1 MFRVQRDNSSAR
13 QLQLPGNLPQEACCR
28 RAGPGPGRVLTTAR
42 APESPRHAPCD
53 CVACLACDASAL
65 SRPRRRPQRARFR
78 RRPPSIRRRVAAACS
93 AEGHSRGG
101 PARGPSA
108 ACPNRRGVVVVSA
121 GNWVCRSLGGCEPPP
136 WPLGGILRQK
146 TPPNRSPWHFFPPR
160 LVWPLDWDAGPLG
173 AGNACRPVPVAP
185 RSERACLWRRLCL
198 PPPSPPTSRRG
209 SSVLETASRIVLDG
223 TAPCG
228 RQRRRAST
236 IGRQSGPARD
246 RWTGIVRQ
254 RKHGARAHE
263 GIARGHRDMRTVP
276 PHGRALDGGT
286 LPQCGHR
293 RGVRGGTAESIGGV
307 ASEPPPPV
315 RASARPQATH
325 PVASSTTTSRARC
338 ICRTLTLS
346 GDQSQREA

>member
-1 MFRVQRDNSSAR
+1 MPRATALPALPAMLRLSRGLADDRSERGFVDGRRPFVAASQPPALPRDTAAAALRCMPESSWGGGGERWELGVQV
-13 QLQLPGNLPQEACCR
+13 
-28 RAGPGPGRVLTTAR
+28 PGRMR
-42 APESPRHAPCD
+42 
-53 CVACLACDASAL
+53 
-65 SRPRRRPQRARFR
+65 
-78 RRPPSIRRRVAAACS
+78 
-93 AEGHSRGG
+93 
-101 PARGPSA
+101 
-108 ACPNRRGVVVVSA
+108 
-121 GNWVCRSLGGCEPPP
+121 EPPP

-254 RKHGARAHE
+254 REHGARAHE

-307 ASEPPPPV
+307 ASEPPPV

-325 PVASSTTTSRARC
+325 PVASSTTTTSRARC